1 SLTVEG
7 LAAAESTGATSGAD
21 QRGPTR
27 SWAVH
32 GCMETT
38 SFESA
43 SGGYLM
49 KVEHAGFGDGG
60 WNMPAMAATG
70 RNSLKSQI

>member
-1 SLTVEG
+1 LTVEG

-43 SGGYLM
+43 SGGYAT
-49 KVEHAGFGDGG
+49 KVEHAASVTTVGIRRR
-60 WNMPAMAATG
+60 WRQS
-70 RNSLKSQI
+70 RNSLISRI